1 MDRGTSPIV
10 EPPGV
15 GVKRVG
21 DSSKKNEAKS
31 GRAGFGAG
39 GESLDSVPSQVWPA
53 LEMVELAED
62 DRGDIRSIAYLVAKR
77 SGRWT
82 VDHVTIQ
89 KDFFEKCL
97 VKSGKLV

>member
-1 MDRGTSPIV
+1 MDRGTGPII

-15 GVKRVG
+15 GVERVG
-21 DSSKKNEAKS
+21 DGTKKNEAKS

-39 GESLDSVPSQVWPA
+39 GEGLDGVSSQVGSA
-53 LEMVELAED
+53 LEMVELAEN
-62 DRGDIRSIAYLVAKR
+62 DRGDIWSIAYVVAER

-82 VDHVTIQ
+82 VDHVTIH

-97 VKSGKLV
+97 VESWKLV

>member
-1 MDRGTSPIV
+1 M
-10 EPPGV
+10 
-15 GVKRVG
+15 
-21 DSSKKNEAKS
+21 
-31 GRAGFGAG
+31 
-39 GESLDSVPSQVWPA
+39 
-53 LEMVELAED
+53 EMVELAED
-62 DRGDIRSIAYLVAKR
+62 DRGDIRSIAYVVAER

>member
-1 MDRGTSPIV
+1 MDRGTGPII

-15 GVKRVG
+15 GVERVG
-21 DSSKKNEAKS
+21 DSTKKNEAKS

-39 GESLDSVPSQVWPA
+39 GEGLDGVSSQVWPA
-53 LEMVELAED
+53 LEMVELAEN
-62 DRGDIRSIAYLVAKR
+62 DRGDIWSIAYVVAER

-89 KDFFEKCL
+89 KDFFEECL
-97 VKSGKLV
+97 VESWKLV